1 MGTVEERGAAVRIE
15 LGGDDEAIVPPP
27 VDSVGASGAGGRTI
41 GVVLVGVLL
50 VGALIWSTRPDDGET
65 AAGTP
70 ITVPT
75 TIADDTEASDGSVD
89 SEVPGATPSTTTS
102 EGATSDA
109 REEFEDYASV
119 PAEQSFL
126 LSIVQA
132 DLGWVALGLGVRGGA
147 VAGNLLRSVD
157 GLSWSPITEGSL
169 PDGDLVGLDRIDGV
183 YIVAVDEAASW
194 SKDGSA
200 GQDGRLPDHRI
211 SVWTSSDAVKWAPSD
226 LPVLEGNGFPYFVSF
241 TEDAY
246 VVPMVVAPEAPG
258 RYLVELLAPFV
269 DAETAATVCS
279 SKRTFET
286 EIRSVELRSCDGRL
300 VAELTEAEFPVDFER
315 VWPLHC
321 VDVARSLSAQNYA
334 TMFVERDAPPVRAEI
349 TDTESLFGQAVPAG
363 VLQLERRFGDQG
375 LPTECGGTS
384 DDRNRL
390 ADTRL
395 VYWSSATGERDVMPD
410 GIDDAE
416 GYVGF
421 GRNIVR
427 GPDDRYYFAL
437 GGAVWAGTAPFDDW
451 ERVLAPPADVGS
463 SARVSPSHLSLSGD
477 GGHALLASP
486 GSLWVAPLDGEWT
499 QIDFDD
505 SYGFVE
511 IVVATDQYVVVRV
524 QGATGQQHVQVPLV

>member
-1 MGTVEERGAAVRIE
+1 MGTVDERGAAVRIE
-15 LGGDDEAIVPPP
+15 LGGDDGAIVPPP
-27 VDSVGASGAGGRTI
+27 MDSVGAGGAGGRTI

-50 VGALIWSTRPDDGET
+50 VGALVWSTRPDDGET

-75 TIADDTEASDGSVD
+75 TIADDTEASDGS
-89 SEVPGATPSTTTS
+89 EVPGATPSTTTS

-109 REEFEDYASV
+109 RDEFEDYASV

-132 DLGWVALGLGVRGGA
+132 DLGWVALGLGVSGGA

-157 GLSWSPITEGSL
+157 GLRWSPIAEGSL
-169 PDGDLVGLDRIDGV
+169 PDGDLMGLDRIDGV

-194 SKDGSA
+194 STDGSA
-200 GQDGRLPDHRI
+200 GQNGRLPDHRI
-211 SVWTSSDAVKWAPSD
+211 SVWTSSDAVKWTPSD

-246 VVPMVVAPEAPG
+246 VVPMVVAPEVPG

-300 VAELTEAEFPVDFER
+300 VAELTEAEFPADFER

-321 VDVARSLSAQNYA
+321 VDVARSLSDQNYA

-349 TDTESLFGQAVPAG
+349 TDTESLFGQAVPEG
-363 VLQLERRFGDQG
+363 VLQLEQRFGERG
-375 LPTECGGTS
+375 LPTECGGTDA
-384 DDRNRL
+384 DDGPRL
-390 ADTRL
+390 LGARL
-395 VYWSSATGERDVMPD
+395 TYWSSATGERDVMPD
-410 GIDDAE
+410 GLENA
-416 GYVGF
+416 GGALGF

-437 GGAVWAGTAPFDDW
+437 GGVVWAGSAPFDDW
-451 ERVLAPPADVGS
+451 ELVLNLPAEVLAS
-463 SARVSPSHLSLSGD
+463 SQLNQAHLSLSGD

-486 GSLWVAPLDGEWT
+486 GNLWVAPLDGEWT
-499 QIDFDD
+499 HVDFDD

-511 IVVATDQYVVVRV
+511 IVVATDKYVVVRV
-524 QGATGQQHVQVPLV
+524 QGATGQRHVQVPLV